1 MKIKMQK
8 ETHDKIMYWI
18 DKADFEVSGFG
29 NVIWDQEKREFLIT
43 DAILL
48 KQEGGAAHTDID
60 PLSLSKAQYELRNA
74 EGDLRFWWHSH
85 VNMAAF
91 MSSTDKNTIQE
102 ISQQGWCVAL
112 VFNKRREF
120 ESAVGFVCN
129 TPFGNVVE
137 YKEKIPFEV
146 LTPPKSDWQ
155 IAWERKLDEEYSAHV
170 TEKTYTRAS
179 YYSQDWEEYDKTM
192 ANYRAEMGIKP
203 PQQLALLS
211 TKHNDDFLSP
221 ELVEEARILGIK
233 PHKWFEMCQ
242 RKDLVELDTYF
253 EFINLGLTAQ
263 EGFKALKVL
272 KKQGYNHETALDMLA
287 QTVKENGCNS
297 QMRM

>member
-1 MKIKMQK
+1 MKIRMQK

-18 DKADFEVSGFG
+18 DKAGFEVSGFG

-74 EGDLRFWWHSH
+74 DGDLRFWWHSH

-129 TPFGNVVE
+129 TPFGSVVE
-137 YKEKIPFEV
+137 YKEKIPFEITDSMDPE
-146 LTPPKSDWQ
+146 LK
-155 IAWERKLDEEYSAHV
+155 AELDRQYNEHV

-179 YYSQDWEEYDKTM
+179 YHDWEEYDQTF
-192 ANYRAEMGIKP
+192 ASYREKMGIKP

-211 TKHNDDFLSP
+211 TKHDDDFLSP

-242 RKDLVELDTYF
+242 RKDPTELDTYF

-263 EGFKALKVL
+263 EGFKALKAL
-272 KKQGYNHETALDMLA
+272 RKQGYNQETALEELSRTMKEA
-287 QTVKENGCNS
+287 QWNS
-297 QMRM
+297 RTHM